1 MSKPETV
8 SRSSVPVEQLL
19 RPQTRVDLIF
29 DVNLV
34 SGYID
39 VRRSVILDFVSG
51 RVIIGQADPPV
62 LSSLVGKSMEATFVR
77 RDPVTSEI
85 KRWGWRSQVLELI
98 PRYQVR
104 ADNPETLPALAIS
117 PPAEGG
123 LSESNARMDYRLT
136 ISGDKKISIQTHP
149 SFGRITLLD
158 FSAGG
163 VLIGVPKPAQI
174 QPGFKLW
181 FTLFFPFQSVPGQPT
196 AITGEAEV
204 VRVTVEDDEPFARMG
219 LKFLNLDFTAT
230 RALQKTINFY
240 MLEEQRQR
248 PRLTFTASQAEP
260 ES

>member
-1 MSKPETV
+1 MSKSETA
-8 SRSSVPVEQLL
+8 SRPAASVENLLSS
-19 RPQTRVDLIF
+19 RTRLDLIF

-39 VRRSVILDFVSG
+39 VRRSVVLDFVSG
-51 RVIIGQADPPV
+51 RLIISQADPPV
-62 LSSLVGKSMEATFVR
+62 LTSLVGKSMEATFVR
-77 RDPVTSEI
+77 RDPVTSAI

-98 PRYQVR
+98 PHYRLHPDDPDDQE
-104 ADNPETLPALAIS
+104 ALPALAIS

-163 VLIGVPKPAQI
+163 VLIGVPKPAEVE
-174 QPGFKLW
+174 PGFKLW

-196 AITGEAEV
+196 AINGEAEV
-204 VRVTVEDDEPFARMG
+204 VRITTEDDEPLAHIG
-219 LKFLNLDFTAT
+219 LKFLNLDFNAT

-248 PRLTFTASQAEP
+248 LHLPAPASP
-260 ES
+260 D